1 MFQVRKEGASAKR
14 LQERPMAGA
23 HVVSEEAQ
31 GGARGAQA
39 ASAGRAGGAYALCM
53 GVDDGEGEF
62 TEVTRRRCQGG
73 LASLGECC
81 ARPCGQTQRER
92 KAARRNGFHANAS
105 SFLDLLA
112 EEDDGDAATAATE
125 PAGSQPTKSRS
136 EPAKAVEQ
144 TTYNKPEASVMFHPP
159 LSAARAASG
168 LKAMHFLNSMAYF
181 TYVYAYYDTHT

>member
-1 MFQVRKEGASAKR
+1 
-14 LQERPMAGA
+14 MAGI
-23 HVVSEEAQ
+23 VSEEAK

-39 ASAGRAGGAYALCM
+39 ASAGRAEGAYALCM

-112 EEDDGDAATAATE
+112 EEDEGDAATAAIQ

-136 EPAKAVEQ
+136 EPDKAVETATHNQ
-144 TTYNKPEASVMFHPP
+144 QVAHVHLHPDCCTE
-159 LSAARAASG
+159 R
-168 LKAMHFLNSMAYF
+168 
-181 TYVYAYYDTHT
+181 